1 MKSINILISA
11 SFLLSPTF
19 VLAEV
24 DCSNFRKPSQARFEK
39 TPEGVK
45 IVVVAEI
52 PVSFDDVRVVRRARQ
67 RAELEAKNQIVNF
80 IEQELSNE
88 QKVKEAAQETASLGD
103 SDGVKASYDE
113 VIEAGMALSG
123 KGKAV
128 LRGVVPIDECYT
140 PGKYIRVSY
149 GLKPETI
156 AGAGRLAGDIN
167 KSLNQNPTRKVGS
180 PDVANSANAGSG
192 NSKGEPTAPQDNRQV
207 RELNRMPGYGGS
219 GATEKF

>member
-1 MKSINILISA
+1 MKSINLLISA
-11 SFLLSPTF
+11 SFLLSPNL

-88 QKVKEAAQETASLGD
+88 QKVKEAAQDTASISD
-103 SDGVKASYDE
+103 DGVKASYDE
-113 VIEAGMALSG
+113 VMEAGMALSG
-123 KGKAV
+123 KGKAA

-149 GLKPETI
+149 GLKPEAI

-180 PDVANSANAGSG
+180 PDGANSANAGSG
-192 NSKGEPTAPQDNRQV
+192 NSKGEPTAAQDNRPTQ
-207 RELNRMPGYGGS
+207 ELNRMPGYGGS
-219 GATEKF
+219 GARERF